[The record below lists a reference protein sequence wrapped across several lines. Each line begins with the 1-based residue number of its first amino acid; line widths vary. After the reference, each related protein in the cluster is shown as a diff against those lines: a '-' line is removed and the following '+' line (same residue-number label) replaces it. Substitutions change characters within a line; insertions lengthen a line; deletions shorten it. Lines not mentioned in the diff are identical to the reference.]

1 MNFFYHE
8 PHKLTRTTTKYV
20 LKVRGVRVRTV
31 GHLKVT
37 LHLLKAT
44 ALLVLR
50 YAALIIYTASPCVYL
65 ARGKF

>member
-1 MNFFYHE
+1 MIFFYHE
-8 PHKLTRTTTKYV
+8 PHEHHELLVHILSLFV
-20 LKVRGVRVRTV
+20 LVRVRTV

-50 YAALIIYTASPCVYL
+50 YAALIIYTASPCVFL
-65 ARGKF
+65 ARGR